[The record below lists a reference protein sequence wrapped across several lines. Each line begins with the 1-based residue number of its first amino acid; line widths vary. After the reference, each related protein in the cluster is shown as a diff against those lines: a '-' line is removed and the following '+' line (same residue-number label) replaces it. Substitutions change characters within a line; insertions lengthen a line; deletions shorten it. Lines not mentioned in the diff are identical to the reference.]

1 MCKINDNDFINNV
14 PTIRLLYLISK
25 YSTIFV
31 KETVITNLKNNIL
44 YIFNELKQMVEN
56 IENIWL
62 VFNNASIIDPI
73 DKSVI
78 YPSILLKELEIPIP
92 EEYISQNDIT
102 NLFNSESIKD
112 DQYTIQALYDNNK
125 LFIAPI
131 LYIDVPAALLIIKI
145 NDDMPNIFFDTLAL
159 FAGLISS
166 AVFKILYLSTVI
178 QKSRFIKAIHDII
191 PDYLWTKDANG
202 KYTYINEKVMEF
214 LDAQDSEDVL
224 NKTYD
229 YFYNTKL
236 LKYKLQNFKPD
247 TVNETDKQV
256 IQDKESLNYV
266 ESGYNKGKYETYS
279 VYKAPILSSDGIN
292 AEGIIGHAVNLTEYI
307 ALQKELYKMDTLLK
321 IITDQIPNLLFVHD
335 KTGIIIYSNKQ
346 LVESS
351 LVTSKLTYM
360 DIIGQ
365 HYKDIFANNKE
376 FVDALYRIDKLI
388 LEHRKPIEHTV
399 KTSNGDWYSFIHA
412 PLLFNKDII
421 GIISIGTDITE
432 QIREFEKIKKDV
444 ELITNQYFINN
455 GKTYA
460 DMKREFTKMKE
471 RLSAIKTRNGGA

>member
-1 MCKINDNDFINNV
+1 MCKINDDDFINNV

-31 KETVITNLKNNIL
+31 KETVITNLKNNIMD
-44 YIFNELKQMVEN
+44 IFNELKQLVKN
-56 IENIWL
+56 IDNIWL
-62 VFNNASIIDPI
+62 VFNNISVVDPI

-102 NLFNSESIKD
+102 NLFNSKSIKD
-112 DQYTIQALYDNNK
+112 DQYTIQTLDDNNS

-131 LYIDVPAALLIIKI
+131 LYIDIPTALLIIKI
-145 NDDMPNIFFDTLAL
+145 NGNMPNIFFDTLAL

-178 QKSRFIKAIHDII
+178 QKSRFIRAIQDII
-191 PDYLWTKDANG
+191 PDYLWIKDADG
-202 KYTYINEKVMEF
+202 KYTYANEKAMEF
-214 LDAQDSEDVL
+214 LDAQDNKDVL

-247 TVNETDKQV
+247 IVNETDKQV
-256 IQDKESLNYV
+256 IKNKEPVNYV
-266 ESGYNKGKYETYS
+266 ESGYNKDIYETYS
-279 VYKAPILSSDGIN
+279 VYKAPILSNDSIN
-292 AEGIIGHAVNLTEYI
+292 VDGIIGHAINLTEYI
-307 ALQKELYKMDTLLK
+307 VLQKELYKMDTLLK

-335 KTGIIIYSNKQ
+335 RTGIIIYSNKQ
-346 LVESS
+346 LIESS

-365 HYKDIFANNKE
+365 HYKDIFVSNKE
-376 FVDALYRIDKLI
+376 FIDSLYRIDKLI
-388 LEHRKPIEHTV
+388 IEHRKPIEHTV
-399 KTSNGDWYSFIHA
+399 KTNNNDWYSFIHT
-412 PLLFNKDII
+412 PLFFNKDII

-432 QIREFEKIKKDV
+432 QIREFEKIKKEV
-444 ELITNQYFINN
+444 ELITKQYFINN
-455 GKTYA
+455 DKTYA
-460 DMKREFTKMKE
+460 DMKREFAKMKE
-471 RLSAIKTRNGGA
+471 KISAIKTRNGGA